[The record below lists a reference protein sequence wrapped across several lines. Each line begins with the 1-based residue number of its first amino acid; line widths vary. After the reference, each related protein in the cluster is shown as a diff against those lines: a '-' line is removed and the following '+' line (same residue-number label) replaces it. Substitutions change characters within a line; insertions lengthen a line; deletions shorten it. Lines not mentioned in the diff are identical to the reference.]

1 MKNGI
6 PNLAGVLFHQMTESL
21 IGCVRE
27 MCAFRV
33 NESDPKEESLNH
45 IDLGGILLDIVR
57 NQCGSQSGESQPAS
71 A

>member
-1 MKNGI
+1 LKNGI
-6 PNLAGVLFHQMTESL
+6 PNLAGVLCHRMTESL

-27 MCAFRV
+27 MGAFRV

-45 IDLGGILLDIVR
+45 IDLGGILPDMVR
-57 NQCGSQSGESQPAS
+57 NRCGSQSGEPQSGS